1 MSCGEIVNFSAS
13 AVEGAPLCFYICAL
27 RVCVRVCVPQLPV
40 KEHLFSFSPQLPS
53 FSLFSLLTPFSLIP
67 LFFLSFC
74 SSPWA
79 QEPHLFM
86 LPGRRCHLQLL
97 AENFVLKIYTLDKL
111 RKINETRRCPAD
123 AQANIKC
130 VCCRNTLRRLFIA

>member
-1 MSCGEIVNFSAS
+1 MFLYLCFTCVCVSVCPTTAS
-13 AVEGAPLCFYICAL
+13 QRTLVFLFPTAPLSL
-27 RVCVRVCVPQLPV
+27 
-40 KEHLFSFSPQLPS
+40 
-53 FSLFSLLTPFSLIP
+53 SLFSVLTPFSLIP

-111 RKINETRRCPAD
+111 RRINETRRCPAD